1 MYTLYHKIF
10 KLSIVFYKILDFFRE
25 LSAVDY
31 VSAVCS
37 VLLSLSYIFIIAEV
51 FYLSRSFFISF
62 DSQIIII
69 NSTKHKINF
78 IIVTIVVKVI
88 FFLPFL

>member
-10 KLSIVFYKILDFFRE
+10 KLSTVSYKILDFFRE

-37 VLLSLSYIFIIAEV
+37 VLLSLSYVFIIAEV
-51 FYLSRSFFISF
+51 FLFVKKFFY
-62 DSQIIII
+62 
-69 NSTKHKINF
+69 
-78 IIVTIVVKVI
+78 
-88 FFLPFL
+88 FF